1 MGVWCVAI
9 CLGSNTPQISISGV
23 AAFYLA
29 TLIQIFLW
37 GREALERI
45 ARVFL
50 AYVSNFIDVLRAR
63 GKMESRLLKLNP
75 LARLR
80 VREAVAKPQAAVSLF

>member
-9 CLGSNTPQISISGV
+9 TSAQTPQISISGV
-23 AAFYLA
+23 AALYLA

-37 GREALERI
+37 GREALGRI

-50 AYVSNFIDVLRAR
+50 VYV
-63 GKMESRLLKLNP
+63 
-75 LARLR
+75 
-80 VREAVAKPQAAVSLF
+80 